1 MKADLIGRQAS
12 FFIPEIYTEE
22 HLRDCMDSVARQL
35 HSDLEVLMV
44 DDGSTDGSGKICDE
58 YEQRDDRF
66 RAIHTENHGVGTARN
81 RALSEAKGDFCFFLD
96 ADDLLLPNSISHL
109 YALICQENAD
119 IAIGAVQRF
128 SHTIEYEPKDEVIA
142 TYRGKDSIIQNIV
155 FDKNDLKSLED
166 KEKQPKVDYGFT
178 SCLYRMEII
187 REKKIRFLKITY
199 GEDTFFCFS
208 YLLEAQTAVTTDFPV
223 YWYRRNLSSTT
234 YRYHDNYLQETKEYY
249 SSYYNLFHEK
259 ALKYIDFVE
268 AGLNVQYY
276 RRCISAIEREL
287 FFSPEDRTTKQRTET
302 IGEIRADH
310 KFQQYF
316 TFKNLKFTPK
326 GKFRVFLKLVKIN
339 CYRLAVIALDRLT
352 KK

>member
-1 MKADLIGRQAS
+1 MGRRVS
-12 FFIPEIYTEE
+12 VIIPVYNVEE
-22 HLRDCMDSVARQL
+22 YLRDCLDSVAKQL

-66 RAIHTENHGVGTARN
+66 RAIHTENLGVGTARN
-81 RALSEAKGDFCFFLD
+81 RALAEATGDFCFFLD
-96 ADDLLLPNSISHL
+96 ADDLLLPDSISRL

-128 SHTIEYEPKDEVIA
+128 AQTIECKPKDEVIA
-142 TYRGKDSIIQNIV
+142 TYRSNDAIIQNIV

-166 KEKQPKVDYGFT
+166 KEKRPKVDYGFT
-178 SCLYRMEII
+178 SCLYRMAII
-187 REKKIRFLKITY
+187 REKKIQFLKITY
-199 GEDTFFCFS
+199 GEDTYFCFS

-234 YRYHDNYLQETKEYY
+234 YRYHANYLQETKEYY
-249 SSYYNLFHEK
+249 SSYYNLFYEK
-259 ALKYIDFVE
+259 APKYIDFVE
-268 AGLNVQYY
+268 SGLNVQYY

-287 FFSPEDRTTKQRTET
+287 FFSPADRTARQKIRT